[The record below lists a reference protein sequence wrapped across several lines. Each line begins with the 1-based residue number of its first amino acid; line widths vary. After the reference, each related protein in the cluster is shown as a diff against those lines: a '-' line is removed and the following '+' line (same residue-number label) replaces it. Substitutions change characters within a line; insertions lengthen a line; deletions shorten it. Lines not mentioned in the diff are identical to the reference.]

1 MIRIIHVV
9 FNIFY
14 YYYHCNDYAQLY
26 IYICVHSHNMSLNH
40 SCELWGLFFSRFSN
54 QVVVQVVALFSKCR
68 FRRFLL
74 VCLDLRIDVLSKCRA
89 LLKTPV
95 ASEASPRKNVVVTGG
110 CPNIW
115 QRMNN
120 MPTGGFHDYGYPWLP
135 QSSSK
140 SEPDG
145 ISPSAGP
152 CWTSAGLKLPAA
164 LGSGSCSGRAPGH
177 RRLCPP
183 LGPSPGGV
191 LVDSDRNKAFHSH
204 GRLPQ

>member
-54 QVVVQVVALFSKCR
+54 QVVVQVVVLFSKCR

-135 QSSSK
+135 MATPVIIQVRTGW
-140 SEPDG
+140 DFT
-145 ISPSAGP
+145 ISWALLDIS
-152 CWTSAGLKLPAA
+152 WVKAA
-164 LGSGSCSGRAPGH
+164 CCSGLRFLFWKGA
-177 RRLCPP
+177 R
-183 LGPSPGGV
+183 S
-191 LVDSDRNKAFHSH
+191 SAT
-204 GRLPQ
+204 LPTSWPISWWSSCGQRQEQSFP